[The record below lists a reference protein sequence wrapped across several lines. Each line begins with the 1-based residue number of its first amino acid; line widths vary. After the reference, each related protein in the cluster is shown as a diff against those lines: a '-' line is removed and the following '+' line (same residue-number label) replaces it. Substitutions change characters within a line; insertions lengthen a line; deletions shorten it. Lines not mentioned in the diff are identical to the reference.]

1 MNMFKSIL
9 VPLDGSP
16 LAESVLPHVVA
27 MALPLG
33 ASVTLVNVCEPPAQ
47 DQTTQPVSALGWR
60 LRTAEADAY
69 LEGISA
75 RLEEVGLDVESKRLE
90 GKPPEQILAFA
101 HQNDSDLI
109 VLSSHGRSG
118 LTGWNVSSVVQKIIA
133 RARVSLMIVRAYRP
147 STSELTHLTYS
158 RLLYP
163 LDCSLRAEHAL
174 PLATMLARSHAA
186 KLILAHVLVR
196 PEMPR
201 RRPLTG
207 EELEAIDKVIELNR
221 AEAKRWLEGLRSSQ
235 VAEQVDVETR
245 LVVSNNP
252 AQSLHDLVKR
262 EDIDLVTMSAHGY
275 SGSTSWP
282 YGSLALDFIAYGT
295 TPLLIAQDLSLDQIE
310 LSEAEI
316 VAQEPRGR

>member
-1 MNMFKSIL
+1 MFKRIL

-16 LAESVLPHVVA
+16 LAECVLPHIVA

-33 ASVTLVNVCEPPAQ
+33 ASVTLLSVCEPQAQ
-47 DQTTQPVSALGWR
+47 DQIAQPVNALSWR
-60 LRTAEADAY
+60 FRTAEADAY
-69 LEGISA
+69 LEKTSA
-75 RLEEVGLDVESKRLE
+75 RLAEAGLNVELHRLE
-90 GKPPEQILAFA
+90 GRPAEQILSFA

-118 LTGWNVSSVVQKIIA
+118 LSGWNVSSVVQKIIA

-147 STSELTHLTYS
+147 TRSELTHLTYS
-158 RLLYP
+158 RLLCP
-163 LDCSLRAEHAL
+163 LDCSQRAEHAL
-174 PLATMLARSHAA
+174 PPATMLARSHAA

-207 EELEAIDKVIELNR
+207 EELAAIDKVIELNR
-221 AEAKRWLEGLRSSQ
+221 AEAKRCLEELRSSQ

-245 LVVSNNP
+245 LLVSDNP
-252 AQSLHDLVKR
+252 TQSLHDLVKQ
-262 EDIDLVTMSAHGY
+262 EGIDLVTMSAHGC

-282 YGSLALDFIAYGT
+282 YGSIALSFIAYGT
-295 TPLLIAQDLSLDQIE
+295 TPLLIAQDLSPDQIE
-310 LSEAEI
+310 PSEPEI
-316 VAQEPRGR
+316 AAREPTGR